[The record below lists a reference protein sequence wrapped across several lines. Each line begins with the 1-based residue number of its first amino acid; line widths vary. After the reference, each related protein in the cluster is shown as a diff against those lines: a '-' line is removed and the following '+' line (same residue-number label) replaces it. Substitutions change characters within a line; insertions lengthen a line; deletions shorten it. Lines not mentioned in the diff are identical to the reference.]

1 MKKMTSKEI
10 RQNFL
15 DFFKSKGHRIE
26 GSAPIV
32 RKNDPTLMFT
42 NSGMAPFKDFFL
54 GNNQP
59 PSPRIA
65 DTQKCLRVSG
75 KHNDL
80 EEVGIDSYHHTMFEM
95 LGNWSFGDYFKKEAI
110 EWAWSLLT
118 EVYQLPKDRLYVTIF
133 EGNKEDG
140 VERDVEAL
148 EIWKQFLPAE
158 KILDFGRK
166 DNFWEMGDTG
176 PCGPCSEIHVD
187 LRSDEEI
194 ALKPGVELV
203 NQDHPQVVE
212 IWNLVF
218 MQFNRM
224 ENGSLVPLPSKHVD
238 TGMGFERLCMAIQG
252 KKSNYET
259 DVFSGYIQFLEKK
272 TGITYTNS
280 YELSAKSDIA
290 FRVIADHIRAV
301 SFAIADGQLPENTG
315 AGYVIRRILRRAVRY
330 YFSFLQVK
338 EPIMHELVAL
348 LAEDFKDVFP
358 ELHSQKDLVA
368 KVIYEEERSFLK
380 TLEEGLK
387 RMDLLLQDS
396 DGVID
401 GKSAFEL
408 YDTFGFPI
416 DLTRLIAS
424 EKGISID
431 EVGFEAAL
439 LEQKNRSRKDAE
451 KSIGDWT
458 QVVDDIEVD
467 FLGYDSAEVEG
478 VKIVKYRKI
487 KAKNK
492 EYFQL
497 VLDKT
502 PFYAESG
509 GQVGDLGTLT
519 FEDGSVLQVVDT
531 QKENNLIVH
540 LVNKLPDN
548 PNMKATAKIDY
559 ARRKLIENN
568 HTATHLLHA
577 ALRQVLGTHVHQK
590 GSLVQEK
597 NLRFDFSHF
606 QKMTTEEI
614 EKIEQIVNQKIRENI
629 TKKEQREL
637 SLEEASKEGAM
648 MLFGEKY
655 GEKVRVITFGDDYS
669 KELCGG
675 CHVRAT
681 GDIGFFKIIGES
693 AVAAGIRR
701 VEAITAEAAESYVS
715 NEMNLLQE
723 VRNLLKNPKDLTQAV
738 QSIQDNIKLLEK
750 QIDELMA
757 EKASRL
763 KDNLVKEVAKVG
775 ELSTL
780 FAKVEL
786 DNGKYAK
793 NLVHEIE
800 DKTGPIIIGLG
811 FLQNDKP
818 QILLLISK
826 ELSEKYQLDAGAIVR
841 QAAKQI
847 QGGGGGQKFFAT
859 AGGNDPSGLNA
870 ALEEMK
876 SIVSEKIKSL

>member
-1 MKKMTSKEI
+1 MTSKEI
-10 RQNFL
+10 RQRFL
-15 DFFKSKGHRIE
+15 DFFRSKGHRIE
-26 GSAPIV
+26 SSAPIV

-54 GNNQP
+54 GNSQP
-59 PSPRIA
+59 PAPRIA

-110 EWAWSLLT
+110 AWAWELLT
-118 EVYQLPKDRLYVTIF
+118 GIYQLPEDRLYVTIF
-133 EGNKEDG
+133 EGNEEDG
-140 VERDVEAL
+140 VQRDEEAF
-148 EIWKQFLPAE
+148 EIWKNYLPAGR
-158 KILDFGRK
+158 ILDFGRK

-176 PCGPCSEIHVD
+176 PCGPCSEIHID

-224 ENGSLVPLPSKHVD
+224 ENGDLVPLPSKHVD

-259 DVFSGYIQFLEKK
+259 DVFTGYIRFLEKR
-272 TGITYTNS
+272 TGIVYTNS
-280 YELSAKSDIA
+280 YRPDAKSDIA

-338 EPIMHELVAL
+338 EPLLHELVAL

-358 ELHSQKDLVA
+358 ELYSQRELVA
-368 KVIYEEERSFLK
+368 KVIFEEERSFLK

-387 RMDLLLQDS
+387 RMDVLLQNS
-396 DGVID
+396 KGEID

-424 EKGISID
+424 EKGITID
-431 EVGFEAAL
+431 EAGFESAL

-451 KSIGDWT
+451 KSVGDWT
-458 QVVDDIEVD
+458 QVKDDAEVE
-467 FLGYDSAEVEG
+467 FLGYDTSVVENVEV
-478 VKIVKYRKI
+478 VKYRRI
-487 KAKNK
+487 TAKNK
-492 EYFQL
+492 EFFQL

-502 PFYAESG
+502 PFYGESG
-509 GQVGDLGTLT
+509 GQVGDVGTIT
-519 FEDGSVLQVVDT
+519 FEDGSVVNVIDT
-531 QKENNLIVH
+531 LKENNLIVH
-540 LVNKLPDN
+540 IVNKLPEN
-548 PNMKATAKIDY
+548 PHLKAVAKINHG
-559 ARRKLIENN
+559 RRLLIENN

-590 GSLVQEK
+590 GSLVQDK

-606 QKMTTEEI
+606 QKVTAEEI
-614 EKIEQIVNQKIRENI
+614 EQIERIVNQKIRENI
-629 TKKEQREL
+629 SKEEQREVD
-637 SLEEASKEGAM
+637 LEEASEAGAM

-655 GEKVRVITFGDDYS
+655 GEKVRIITFGEDYS

-701 VEAITAEAAESYVS
+701 IEAITAEAAENYIAH
-715 NEMNLLQE
+715 EIGLLQE
-723 VRNLLKNPKDLTQAV
+723 VRNLLKNPKDLVGTI
-738 QSIQDNIKLLEK
+738 QSMQDNFKLLEK
-750 QIDELMA
+750 QVDELQA
-757 EKASRL
+757 EKAAGL
-763 KDNLVKEVAKVG
+763 KDNLLEEVQKYNEISSV
-775 ELSTL
+775 

-793 NLVHEIE
+793 NIAYEIE
-800 DKTGPIIIGLG
+800 DKLGSVVVGLG
-811 FLQNDKP
+811 FIQNQKP

-826 ELSEKYQLDAGAIVR
+826 DISEKFGLDAGGIIR
-841 QAAKQI
+841 QAAQHI

-859 AGGNDPSGLNA
+859 AGGNNPGGLAA

-876 SIVSEKIKSL
+876 AIVSEKIK